1 MARVVNI
8 LNGMDDVPGATLTR
22 YCASSVQTTRMAFH
36 AIKAGEGDVF
46 VSAGVETVSRY
57 AKGTSDHWPDTQNP
71 LFGDA
76 MARTDEDRRGRHRLA
91 RPARGRRASP
101 TSTSRW
107 ARPPRTSPGCAGL
120 KREELDEFG
129 VRSQN
134 LAEKAI
140 NDGFWAR
147 EITPV
152 TTPDGTEVGEGRRSA
167 GGRDL
172 EAVSQ
177 LDPVFRPDGV
187 VTAGNCCALNDGAA
201 AVVVM
206 SDTKAAELGATPL
219 ARIVATG
226 VSGLSPEIMGL
237 GPVEATKR
245 ALAHAGM
252 SIGDIDLVEI
262 NEAFAAQVVP
272 SYQDLGIDLDRL
284 NVNGGAIAV
293 GHPFGMTGA
302 RLQNTM
308 LNSPGLARQ
317 DHRPDHD
324 VRRRRPGHGADP
336 RADLTRAPLITRRRT
351 RRTTWPR
358 KAARRSA
365 SASSPAGG
373 SPPSQIDDREPELP
387 ARTRG
392 AASCRRPRGP
402 RGPPPGL
409 PSVRQRS
416 LRAAASGSDQL
427 AVAALEEQVERAR
440 AAAPRRR
447 ARPRDSAGRRRRG
460 RRARWPSTSTGTTSS
475 GHRAATS
482 LTGAST

>member
-1 MARVVNI
+1 MPEAVIVSAARSPIGRANKGSLKDLRPDDLTATIIKAALDKVEGLDPNSVDDLYLGCGLPGGESGFNMARVVNT
-8 LNGMDDVPGATLTR
+8 LNGMDEVPGTTLTR

-71 LFGDA
+71 AFADA
-76 MARTDEDRRGRHRLA
+76 TARTAKTAEGGVDWHDPREDGNVPDIYIAMGQTAENVARL
-91 RPARGRRASP
+91 R
-101 TSTSRW
+101 
-107 ARPPRTSPGCAGL
+107 GL

-152 TTPDGTEVGEGRRSA
+152 TTPDGTEVSTDDGPRA
-167 GGRDL
+167 GVTY

-201 AVVVM
+201 AVVIM
-206 SDTKAAELGATPL
+206 SDTRAAELGVTPR

-226 VSGLSPEIMGL
+226 VSALSPEIMGL

-245 ALAHAGM
+245 ALANAGM

-308 LNSPGLARQ
+308 LNSL
-317 DHRPDHD
+317 DWHD
-324 VRRRRPGHGADP
+324 KSTG
-336 RADLTRAPLITRRRT
+336 LITMCV
-351 RRTTWPR
+351 
-358 KAARRSA
+358 
-365 SASSPAGG
+365 GG
-373 SPPSQIDDREPELP
+373 GQ
-387 ARTRG
+387 G
-392 AASCRRPRGP
+392 M
-402 RGPPPGL
+402 
-409 PSVRQRS
+409 
-416 LRAAASGSDQL
+416 
-427 AVAALEEQVERAR
+427 ALILERI
-440 AAAPRRR
+440 
-447 ARPRDSAGRRRRG
+447 
-460 RRARWPSTSTGTTSS
+460 
-475 GHRAATS
+475 
-482 LTGAST
+482 